1 MGVYINKWNNKTF
14 ENIYFSS
21 YKQQLCMASMESS
34 FAL

>member
-1 MGVYINKWNNKTF
+1 MGVYINKWNNKKF

-21 YKQQLCMASMESS
+21 YKQLYIISMWNI